1 MIRKWFGICLMAVAL
16 ILQCCGGGGGGG
28 SSSSPT
34 LMSIFMTPLGGRYPV
49 GATQLYYATE
59 QFSDGSSAIIGDI
72 QNITWASSD
81 PSVIT
86 IDAKGFSTCVAPG
99 QAILSATYE
108 GKTYQ
113 ETVTVYAIPPVTVTG
128 VTVSAPGVTW
138 PNSLGLAVG
147 QCIQLSAVDNLSDG
161 TTEHSTANCTWGIDP
176 SSLYL
181 GNNITVSDT
190 GLVCGIKIGSNNA
203 MATDQGKSGILTVQ
217 VL

>member
-108 GKTYQ
+108 GKTWQ
-113 ETVTVYAIPPVTVTG
+113 ETITVYALPPVTVTG
-128 VTVSAPGVTW
+128 VTISAPGVTW

-147 QCIQLSAVDNLSDG
+147 QCVQLSASANLSDG
-161 TTEHSTANCTWGIDP
+161 TTEPATANVTWEIDP

-181 GNNITVSDT
+181 GNNITVSST
-190 GLVCGIKIGSNNA
+190 GLVCGVKIGLNNA
-203 MATDQGKSGILTVQ
+203 MATYEGISGTLQ
-217 VL
+217 VNVL